1 MHNASHYRRFGGE
14 EEEIEQSLIDKTTRL
29 KQITIMLGNELKDSN
44 KFLDGLDSDFDK
56 SKSFFES
63 TIGRVGR
70 LAKNGSCKL
79 YLCLTLFGLFV
90 FFMLYIVT
98 KWF

>member
-1 MHNASHYRRFGGE
+1 MHNAHRRFGGE
-14 EEEIEQSLIDKTTRL
+14 EEEIEQSLIDKTTKL

-56 SKSFFES
+56 SKSFFNA
-63 TIGRVGR
+63 TIGRVGK
-70 LAKNGSCKL
+70 LAQDGSCKL
-79 YLCLTLFGLFV
+79 YFYLSLFALFV
-90 FFMLYIVT
+90 FFILYVII

>member
-1 MHNASHYRRFGGE
+1 MQNAHRRFGGE
-14 EEEIEQSLIDKTTRL
+14 EGEMEQNLIDKASRL
-29 KQITIMLGNELKDSN
+29 KQITIMLGNEIKDSN
-44 KFLDGLDSDFDK
+44 KFLNGLDNDFDK

-70 LAKNGSCKL
+70 LAKNGSWKMYF
-79 YLCLTLFGLFV
+79 YLLLFSMFV
-90 FFMLYIVT
+90 FFVLYIVI

>member
-1 MHNASHYRRFGGE
+1 MYNTHRRFGGDE
-14 EEEIEQSLIDKTTRL
+14 EEMEQDLIDKTSRL

-44 KFLDGLDSDFDK
+44 KFLNGLDTDFDK

-70 LAKNGSCKL
+70 LAKNGSWKMYL
-79 YLCLTLFGLFV
+79 YLLLFSFFV
-90 FFMLYIVT
+90 FFVLYIVI